1 MSIIQDI
8 IDLTEKTYSVDVSKN
23 VKLDGSNVI
32 FYSDDNFD
40 WFAEGVFIY
49 FPEFEAEKDPKS
61 GKPIGYKP
69 VGYSYVYEN
78 QDDEEMPRIYIR
90 ADYDKLLSNTYKKYC
105 VTDFDSE
112 TNEYDFTSYV
122 LMANC

>member
-1 MSIIQDI
+1 MSVAQDI
-8 IDLTEKTYSVDVSKN
+8 IDLTDKIYGVDVSKN
-23 VKLDGSNVI
+23 IKLDGSNVI

-69 VGYSYVYEN
+69 VGYSDVYEN